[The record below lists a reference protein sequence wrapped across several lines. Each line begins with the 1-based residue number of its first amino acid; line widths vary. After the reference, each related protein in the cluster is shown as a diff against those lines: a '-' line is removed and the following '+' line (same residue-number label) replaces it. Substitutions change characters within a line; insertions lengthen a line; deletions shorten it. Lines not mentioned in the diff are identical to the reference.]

1 MSKFYNILGSAGVD
15 HELVAPGVNNSIK
28 AVSIAN
34 LHSSNDATV
43 SLFIQDDPVSGST
56 SPYNIIYKIAIP
68 PKSTLFLDDSN
79 MFRFGRQF
87 GLYANTGSSDTI
99 DIIVNQ

>member
-15 HELVAPGVNNSIK
+15 SELIAPGADNNIK

-34 LHSSNDATV
+34 LHGTNNATV
-43 SLFIQDDPVSGST
+43 SLFIQDDPTSGST
-56 SPYNIIYKIAIP
+56 STYNIIYKIAIP
-68 PKSTLFLDDSN
+68 PASTLFLDDEN

-87 GLYANTGSSDTI
+87 GLYINVGSSDTV
-99 DIIVNQ
+99 DVIINQ